1 MGTHKLVPQ
10 IRRSGNPHR
19 SEMACSRTAL
29 RYTFFNWLPDWILIV
44 SFSEFHKGQLQ
55 YHSPE
60 KRSFSVDNTYFNSQ
74 KIHITKNPLLLF
86 IISKLLITT
95 SLDAH
100 MYLTRMAL
108 TLIVIF
114 LTFLMIHRFVSFD
127 ITPLSVRGIQELSIK
142 IEVVPYKSIYVSSI
156 LYSKD
161 VLLEHDSTYCDT
173 NLAINGYF

>member
-1 MGTHKLVPQ
+1 
-10 IRRSGNPHR
+10 
-19 SEMACSRTAL
+19 
-29 RYTFFNWLPDWILIV
+29 
-44 SFSEFHKGQLQ
+44 
-55 YHSPE
+55 
-60 KRSFSVDNTYFNSQ
+60 
-74 KIHITKNPLLLF
+74 
-86 IISKLLITT
+86 
-95 SLDAH
+95 

-127 ITPLSVRGIQELSIK
+127 ITPLSVRGIQEMSIK

>member
-1 MGTHKLVPQ
+1 MSHFQSFIK
-10 IRRSGNPHR
+10 
-19 SEMACSRTAL
+19 
-29 RYTFFNWLPDWILIV
+29 V
-44 SFSEFHKGQLQ
+44 SFNITLLK
-55 YHSPE
+55 

-100 MYLTRMAL
+100 IYLTRNAL
-108 TLIVIF
+108 TLMFIF
-114 LTFLMIHRFVSFD
+114 LTFLIIHRFVSFD
-127 ITPLSVRGIQELSIK
+127 ITPLSVRGIQALNIK

-173 NLAINGYF
+173 NLAINGYL

>member
-1 MGTHKLVPQ
+1 MH
-10 IRRSGNPHR
+10 
-19 SEMACSRTAL
+19 
-29 RYTFFNWLPDWILIV
+29 
-44 SFSEFHKGQLQ
+44 
-55 YHSPE
+55 
-60 KRSFSVDNTYFNSQ
+60 NTYFSSQ

-100 MYLTRMAL
+100 IYLTRNAL
-108 TLIVIF
+108 TLMFIF
-114 LTFLMIHRFVSFD
+114 LTFLIIHRFVSFD
-127 ITPLSVRGIQELSIK
+127 ITPLSVRGIQALNIK

-173 NLAINGYF
+173 NLAINGYL